1 MTVGGTPTAGRS
13 VTTTLSDGYTFAD
26 GTTANTQ
33 VSDGSGRVN
42 LPSINVPSQGGSG
55 VLSASTASATS
66 ASASTSAAPSSS
78 KLVGASWGNTAF
90 PALPAGITATDV
102 TIGAQDPTLYAYFLG
117 SDGYLYQS
125 VNKGAWAKVSPAGV
139 THISTAFDGGVLYS
153 TGTTVGASWGN
164 TAFPALPAGV
174 TATDVT
180 IGAQGPTLYAYFLG
194 SDGYL
199 YQSVNKG
206 AWTKASPAGVTHIS
220 TAFEGGVLYSTGS
233 TVGASWGNTALPA
246 LPAGVTATDVTIGAQ
261 DPTLYCYFLGSDGYL
276 YQSINKGP
284 WAKVS
289 PAGVTHIST
298 AFSGGVLFA
307 LASAC

>member
-1 MTVGGTPTAGRS
+1 M
-13 VTTTLSDGYTFAD
+13 
-26 GTTANTQ
+26 
-33 VSDGSGRVN
+33 
-42 LPSINVPSQGGSG
+42 NVPSQGGSG
-55 VLSASTASATS
+55 VLSASTASATT

-78 KLVGASWGNTAF
+78 KLVGASWGNTAL
-90 PALPAGITATDV
+90 PALPAGITASEV
-102 TIGAQDPTLYAYFLG
+102 TIGAQGPTLYCYFVG

-125 VNKGAWAKVSPAGV
+125 KDKGAWTKVSPAGV
-139 THISTAFDGGVLYS
+139 THISTAFEGGVLYS

-180 IGAQGPTLYAYFLG
+180 IGAQDPTLYAYFLG

-199 YQSVNKG
+199 YQSTNMG
-206 AWTKASPAGVTHIS
+206 AWT
-220 TAFEGGVLYSTGS
+220 
-233 TVGASWGNTALPA
+233 
-246 LPAGVTATDVTIGAQ
+246 
-261 DPTLYCYFLGSDGYL
+261 
-276 YQSINKGP
+276 
-284 WAKVS
+284 KVS